1 MKFSIFYLSSLI
13 GGKSMSEVQQ
23 VPEVPQKE
31 KVKEKKSP
39 ILSTGLDI
47 GTMTIVFSRS
57 DSDQIAITRNM
68 FLKLDSDEVPKQD
81 LKDITHVEMDG
92 SVYIVGED
100 SFRMANLFNKNVL
113 RPMERGMISPNEI
126 DAVDVLTAIIKNLF
140 GDIKDKEVFCSYS
153 IPAEAIDLDRNV
165 TYHEKV
171 FSRILGS
178 FGVNHQSV
186 REGMAVVFAECQKEK
201 YTGIGISFGAG
212 MCNVSLLYKG
222 VEIFSFS
229 TTRSGDWI
237 DQNVAKSLDLT
248 PNRVTNIK
256 EKYLDLNSDFMTGE
270 NKRIRRILE
279 ALHYYYMA
287 MIEYTVKQI
296 MKQFEKKFDLEVE
309 GKIPVVV
316 CGGTSM
322 AGGFL
327 KFFSTNLSKYD
338 LPFDMSELRQA
349 KNPLTCVSQ
358 GLLTKTLADLS

>member
-1 MKFSIFYLSSLI
+1 
-13 GGKSMSEVQQ
+13 MSELQKVL
-23 VPEVPQKE
+23 EEMDKPQEKETPKE
-31 KVKEKKSP
+31 KPKVEKKSP
-39 ILSTGLDI
+39 VLATGLDI

-57 DSDQIAITRNM
+57 DSDKISITRNM
-68 FLKLDSDEVPKQD
+68 FLKLDSEEVPKQD
-81 LKDITHVEMDG
+81 LKDITHIEMDG

-113 RPMERGMISPNEI
+113 RPMEKGMIAPNQI
-126 DAVDVLTAIIKNLF
+126 DAIDVLTAILRNLF
-140 GDIKDKEVFCSYS
+140 GDIKDREVFCSYS
-153 IPAEAIDLDRNV
+153 IPAAAIDLERSV

-178 FGVNHQSV
+178 FGINHQSI

-237 DQNVAKSLDLT
+237 DQNVAQSLDIT
-248 PNRVTNIK
+248 SNRVTNIK
-256 EKYLDLNSDFMTGE
+256 EKYLDLNADFMKNE
-270 NKRIRRILE
+270 NKRIRRVLE
-279 ALHYYYMA
+279 ALQYYYMA

-296 MKQFEKKFDLEVE
+296 LKQFEKKFDLEVE
-309 GKIPVVV
+309 GKIPIVV

-327 KFFSTNLSKYD
+327 NFFSTNLTKQD
-338 LPFDMSELRQA
+338 LPFELAEIRQA

-358 GLLTKTLADLS
+358 GLLIKTTADLS